1 MKENI
6 AELSRGWCIV
16 EKSERREKQ
25 RNKRQAMM
33 IGILTLGN
41 LIIPAIN
48 LMIENYKND
57 NTINRKMKSY
67 FNNAKKETKETRQ
80 IMTAMEEQI
89 VKIQEMLQDDK
100 DIVEIMSETQYHHGL
115 LDQLGMTDKESI
127 VMKTLFSFALK
138 EYSRMNLT
146 EENLNQEGLPGFNLP
161 PDTYS
166 LNIKVIKDKQQRCNN
181 TNITISARAI
191 IPSEE
196 CLEIVAESNEVLK
209 LRTKDGYCATTGS
222 NRLLLKDGT
231 WFAPGNFLVGTCN
244 TRAMNIK
251 SNKNN
256 ILLSPKDQGE
266 AKVTCGK
273 ESYYFTTRNHSYFL
287 TQPPC
292 SATFRSVENRKS
304 SKKNDYYARRT
315 KMVSSTGKEVR
326 YLLEKQDS
334 IIFYPFEVKNKNS
347 TNDLNTRKEAKVLL
361 EAIHRSD
368 DMETPEK
375 DDDFLNGNVV
385 IGMILGGAV
394 VLAVAVAYMKFI
406 YKIKNVEETNGLTYS
421 SNKEDEG
428 EEGITMA
435 LIKTEDKWT
444 TRNTSNV
451 KIENDE
457 LKDTNLIMTYKG
469 ESTTAER
476 EVMTN
481 NFEKEDEGE
490 NEPWLE
496 AIDKIKIKK
505 EDGCHEDLM
514 AEIREEWKRRYNK

>member
-1 MKENI
+1 M
-6 AELSRGWCIV
+6 
-16 EKSERREKQ
+16 
-25 RNKRQAMM
+25 
-33 IGILTLGN
+33 
-41 LIIPAIN
+41 
-48 LMIENYKND
+48 
-57 NTINRKMKSY
+57 
-67 FNNAKKETKETRQ
+67 
-80 IMTAMEEQI
+80 
-89 VKIQEMLQDDK
+89 
-100 DIVEIMSETQYHHGL
+100 
-115 LDQLGMTDKESI
+115 
-127 VMKTLFSFALK
+127 
-138 EYSRMNLT
+138 
-146 EENLNQEGLPGFNLP
+146 
-161 PDTYS
+161 
-166 LNIKVIKDKQQRCNN
+166 
-181 TNITISARAI
+181 
-191 IPSEE
+191 
-196 CLEIVAESNEVLK
+196 
-209 LRTKDGYCATTGS
+209 
-222 NRLLLKDGT
+222 LKDGT

-347 TNDLNTRKEAKVLL
+347 TNDLNKRKEAKVLL

-406 YKIKNVEETNGLTYS
+406 YRIKNVEETNGLTYL

-435 LIKTEDKWT
+435 LIKTEDKLT

-451 KIENDE
+451 KIENNE
-457 LKDTNLIMTYKG
+457 LKNTTLIMTDK
-469 ESTTAER
+469 EVSTTVKR
-476 EVMTN
+476 ELITN
-481 NFEKEDEGE
+481 NFEKEDEEE
-490 NEPWLE
+490 NEPWLGE
-496 AIDKIKIKK
+496 IDKIKIRK
-505 EDGCHEDLM
+505 EDGCYEDLM
-514 AEIREEWKRRYNK
+514 AEIRGEWKRRNNK